1 MEGTGL
7 GLSIAQSVVS
17 LMGGTIDVESE
28 PGRGTVFT
36 VRVSM
41 RYVERDAKG
50 VLGES
55 DDATMRAMLRRGMR
69 PRRGAPT

>member
-1 MEGTGL
+1 
-7 GLSIAQSVVS
+7 
-17 LMGGTIDVESE
+17 MGGTIDVESE

-50 VLGES
+50 SLE
-55 DDATMRAMLRRGMR
+55 
-69 PRRGAPT
+69 